1 MLALGYSHFDLSQ
14 RVNCVP
20 FDHWSIYW
28 SNNLEW
34 FQTGRCSCALSQLL
48 SQLASWP
55 ALGSAQFVTC
65 AGELIVFSL
74 LHWWGFSIHQVMW
87 LSRSDYIINDVFFPL
102 GVQADTLNPVHVCKA
117 AALSLS
123 QSSLSYLGK
132 VLQNPLHWAIVLV
145 YQCFTKWVTCNQKSI
160 GNTMPIQSPS
170 ILTGSCLNSIDK
182 NYQNRLHWDRSYFI
196 DLGSCL
202 FSKRQPTSRGDHW
215 V

>member
-1 MLALGYSHFDLSQ
+1 MF
-14 RVNCVP
+14 P
-20 FDHWSIYW
+20 FDHWSIPW
-28 SNNLEW
+28 INNLEW

-65 AGELIVFSL
+65 AGGLIVFSF
-74 LHWWGFSIHQVMW
+74 LHWWGFLIHQVMW

-117 AALSLS
+117 AALRLS

-132 VLQNPLHWAIVLV
+132 VLQSPLHWAIVLDISV
-145 YQCFTKWVTCNQKSI
+145 SLNESHAIKRVLAIPC
-160 GNTMPIQSPS
+160 QSNHQAS
-170 ILTGSCLNSIDK
+170 W
-182 NYQNRLHWDRSYFI
+182 Q
-196 DLGSCL
+196 DL
-202 FSKRQPTSRGDHW
+202 

>member
-1 MLALGYSHFDLSQ
+1 MPHKGTLKICSSLFSRKQKILHN
-14 RVNCVP
+14 V
-20 FDHWSIYW
+20 H
-28 SNNLEW
+28 NNLEW

-65 AGELIVFSL
+65 AGELIVFSF

-132 VLQNPLHWAIVLV
+132 VLQNP
-145 YQCFTKWVTCNQKSI
+145 
-160 GNTMPIQSPS
+160 PS
-170 ILTGSCLNSIDK
+170 LSHRARISVF
-182 NYQNRLHWDRSYFI
+182 H
-196 DLGSCL
+196 
-202 FSKRQPTSRGDHW
+202 
-215 V
+215 